1 MATKKVTAADTTA
14 DPKLQEMT
22 AAEMRMINEA
32 NEERMARRQR
42 EAASRPPELGKMRK
56 GGYVRAADGIAKR
69 GKTRGKMV

>member
-42 EAASRPPELGKMRK
+42 EAASRPPKLGEMRK